1 MNQVRLYHPA
11 LDTHVSVPE
20 SAVDI
25 HRVSGWIPADEY
37 VPPAAEQPKTSQAD
51 EEPAGPAE
59 EKAPAAEEKKPT
71 KAGSR
76 RSAEEQ

>member
-1 MNQVRLYHPA
+1 VNQVRMYHAA

-37 VPPAAEQPKTSQAD
+37 VPPVEA
-51 EEPAGPAE
+51 PAKE
-59 EKAPAAEEKKPT
+59 PAAEKATEERKPI